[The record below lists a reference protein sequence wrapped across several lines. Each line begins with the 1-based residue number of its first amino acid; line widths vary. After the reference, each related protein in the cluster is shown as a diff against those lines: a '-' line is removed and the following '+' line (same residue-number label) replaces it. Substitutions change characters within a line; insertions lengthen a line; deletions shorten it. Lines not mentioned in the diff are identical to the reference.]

1 MPVQGSGEVGV
12 KELAGKICI
21 GLFIWEIIDMVVS
34 IDGDI
39 DTVDTGGGMR
49 KVVQLSGCKGYSR
62 KGFLLSKGGFW
73 FHWKDRLGGWFDN
86 RKSVSDG

>member
-1 MPVQGSGEVGV
+1 M
-12 KELAGKICI
+12 AGKICV
-21 GLFIWEIIDMVVS
+21 GLFIWEIIDKVVS

-39 DTVDTGGGMR
+39 DTVDIGGKMR
-49 KVVQLSGCKGYSR
+49 KVIQLSGCKGYSR